1 LQSDVLSKKNP
12 RTTCAEIY
20 EKAVA
25 KKSANGTTFTCCQE
39 GLAFYKLFFQKYRH
53 KLSLFGIIKVQK
65 NRHICAKKTEKDIQW
80 TISIVV
86 GLRLSFIIR
95 TLLVRGQHWLICKDT
110 VSQTVHK
117 EKNYNKINI
126 LGGNIKLISYLVAR
140 TDRPD

>member
-1 LQSDVLSKKNP
+1 MKIN
-12 RTTCAEIY
+12 
-20 EKAVA
+20 
-25 KKSANGTTFTCCQE
+25 
-39 GLAFYKLFFQKYRH
+39 
-53 KLSLFGIIKVQK
+53 K
-65 NRHICAKKTEKDIQW
+65 NRHNCAVKTGKRTSKRYPMENIDIL
-80 TISIVV
+80 V

-95 TLLVRGQHWLICKDT
+95 ILLVGGQYWLICKDT